1 MAGTHGLQLIRIDHA
16 ESICVMPTKGDN
28 VLKNDSVQKNQRPVT
43 SLSSQGTLVK
53 WSLASR
59 RDPEV
64 LPQSHKRQNSDT
76 HSACM
81 ACRLQCCSDFS
92 QKYSTASSCSA

>member
-1 MAGTHGLQLIRIDHA
+1 MGSSLMKSPEWASRVQNA

-28 VLKNDSVQKNQRPVT
+28 VLKNHSVHKTQRPVS

-59 RDPEV
+59 RDPAG
-64 LPQSHKRQNSDT
+64 LPQNHREQNSD
-76 HSACM
+76 SDSSCM
-81 ACRLQCCSDFS
+81 ACRLQCC
-92 QKYSTASSCSA
+92 TLLT